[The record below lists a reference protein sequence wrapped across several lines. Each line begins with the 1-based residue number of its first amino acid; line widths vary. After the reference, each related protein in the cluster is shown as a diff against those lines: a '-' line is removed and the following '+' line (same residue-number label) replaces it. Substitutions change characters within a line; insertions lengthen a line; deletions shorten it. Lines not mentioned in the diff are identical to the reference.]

1 MELSMSLVLC
11 IAAGASCPF
20 LACAAFLTARAER
33 IARQQDALTE
43 RGLYERGEEAARS
56 QRDRCAPSPRT
67 PLEKKLRSAGVHIG
81 EKACIVAVFA
91 AMAVAFAVGF
101 HATGSLLG
109 GGLPAVLVAIVAHA
123 MLDRGIRRRRE
134 LFDAQL
140 ARALPRISAGVRGSF
155 TLERAFRSVAVHL
168 DEPLKGEFSR
178 VLADVAYGMPFSLA
192 LEGMAERTQHA
203 DVRMLAAATRI
214 GQRRGGSAAAS
225 LGMISDRVSARLKT
239 SCELKAEVASA
250 KMAQWF
256 VAGAM
261 PLLFLIMYATNAD
274 FASFY
279 REEPLGW
286 GVLAAASICE
296 AVGLF
301 LAHRIVSFSA

>member
-1 MELSMSLVLC
+1 MELSTSLILC
-11 IAAGASCPF
+11 VAAAASCPF
-20 LACAAFLTARAER
+20 LGCVAFLIARAER

-56 QRDRCAPSPRT
+56 QRDRRAASPRT
-67 PLEKKLRSAGVHIG
+67 PFEKKLRSAGVYIG
-81 EKACIVAVFA
+81 AKTYVVAVFA
-91 AMAVAFAVGF
+91 AMVAAFVVGF
-101 HATGSLLG
+101 RATGSFLG
-109 GGLPAVLVAIVAHA
+109 GGFPVVLVAIVAHM
-123 MLDRGIRRRRE
+123 MLDRGMRRRRE

-225 LGMISDRVSARLKT
+225 LGMISNRVSARLKT

-274 FASFY
+274 FACFY

-286 GVLAAASICE
+286 GILAAASVCE
-296 AVGLF
+296 AVGL
-301 LAHRIVSFSA
+301 LLVHRIVSFSA